1 MSGISAIL
9 TNPLLS
15 NILFIACLAIFI
27 VTVFVMSYYLPNLD
41 DSKELKQ
48 KLTQIIVPT
57 IVGSFVLFIAL
68 YLYFQQM
75 TSNVVLINVI
85 LIFTCLSIIMSISA
99 IGALALID

>member
-1 MSGISAIL
+1 MSEISTIL

-27 VTVFVMSYYLPNLD
+27 VTVFVMSYYLPSL
-41 DSKELKQ
+41 DSKELKE
-48 KLTQIIVPT
+48 KLTRIIVPT
-57 IVGSFVLFIAL
+57 IAGSFVLFIAL

-85 LIFTCLSIIMSISA
+85 LVFTCLSIIMSISA